1 MSNVNVWVGHEY
13 VLSGFENIM
22 DLVIVILKPEMN
34 LKSIT
39 GRVLTGQRIRSKD
52 QICELRPA
60 VFVTTCCENL
70 CKEYKGEDYPNKS
83 NVNLQKLIKY
93 QQSPTEQVNT
103 AMVARKQNTND
114 V

>member
-39 GRVLTGQRIRSKD
+39 GRVLTVNRQDKEYGQKIRS
-52 QICELRPA
+52 
-60 VFVTTCCENL
+60 
-70 CKEYKGEDYPNKS
+70 
-83 NVNLQKLIKY
+83 VN
-93 QQSPTEQVNT
+93 
-103 AMVARKQNTND
+103 
-114 V
+114 